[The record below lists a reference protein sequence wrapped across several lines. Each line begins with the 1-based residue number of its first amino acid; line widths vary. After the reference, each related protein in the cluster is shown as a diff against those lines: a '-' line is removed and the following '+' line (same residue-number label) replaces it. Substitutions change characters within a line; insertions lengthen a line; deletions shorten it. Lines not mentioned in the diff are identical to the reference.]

1 MADAVFDLDSIP
13 MFVRDSIASSY
24 EEDTVSSVVRGFAEA
39 CFRPVTLRA
48 NTLVASIEE
57 VRTALEA
64 AGIGYAPVPWY
75 SDALVLDDGVAERA
89 VWGLDVYRVGGV
101 YLQSLSSMLPP
112 LVLAPAPRT
121 DILDMCAA
129 PGGKTSQM
137 AALEPASHIMACELN
152 AIRADKLEHNLTKMQ
167 VRNVQ
172 VMRGDA
178 RKLDEFFSFDR
189 ILLDAPCTGAGTV
202 RAGDARAQERV
213 TAQLLKKVTRSQA
226 ALLDR
231 ALTVLKPGGTLLYST
246 CSVLPAE
253 NDDQVRTV
261 LATKRHRDC
270 ELVPIE
276 LEGAF
281 SEGPFAL
288 PVLPGGLEGTVT
300 VAPTREFEGF
310 YLALI
315 KKAARR

>member
-178 RKLDEFFSFDR
+178 RKLDEFFSFDQV
-189 ILLDAPCTGAGTV
+189 LLDAPCTGTGTV
-202 RAGDARAQERV
+202 RAGDPRAEKRI
-213 TAQLLKKVTRSQA
+213 TPALLKKVATSQA

-231 ALTVLKPGGTLLYST
+231 ALTVLKPGGTLIYST
-246 CSVLPAE
+246 CSILPAE
-253 NDDQVRTV
+253 NEEQVRAA
-261 LATKRHRDC
+261 LKLKRHRDC
-270 ELVPIE
+270 EVAPIDLAE
-276 LEGAF
+276 NLA
-281 SEGPFAL
+281 SGPLAL
-288 PVLPGGLEGTVT
+288 PLLPNKLEGTIT
-300 VAPTREFEGF
+300 VAPTKLFEGF
-310 YLALI
+310 YLAKI
-315 KKAARR
+315 KKNC